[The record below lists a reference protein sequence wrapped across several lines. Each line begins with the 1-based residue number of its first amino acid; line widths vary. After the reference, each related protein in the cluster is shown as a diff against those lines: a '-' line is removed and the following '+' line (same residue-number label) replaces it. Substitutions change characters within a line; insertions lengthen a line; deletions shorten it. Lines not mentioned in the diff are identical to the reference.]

1 MRHWSLRAVV
11 RRPVLL
17 LEASQGSPLRK
28 DLRVLR
34 HVLLYDVRILA
45 APVCLNTYLML
56 CPSIIRKTAFVH
68 HLKTRHRLH
77 PNSQE
82 VEEMHLPHDV
92 AQAKI
97 DSLKPMGRRVAKS
110 ADKLRQTYEPES
122 SPSSPESSYGIVTPE
137 HVALSLPAT
146 PPRSY
151 TSSPMPMYNG
161 AHVEYPFPSALPLNA
176 PP

>member
-1 MRHWSLRAVV
+1 MCGIGLCAQSFGDPSSCSRHRK
-11 RRPVLL
+11 
-17 LEASQGSPLRK
+17 EAHSGKIYVCCDMYCSTTYVPSPPLSG
-28 DLRVLR
+28 
-34 HVLLYDVRILA
+34 
-45 APVCLNTYLML
+45 CTYLTSYR
-56 CPSIIRKTAFVH
+56 SIIRKTAFVH

-110 ADKLRQTYEPES
+110 VDKHRQTYEPES

-161 AHVEYPFPSALPLNA
+161 AHADSPFPSAVPLNA